1 MDIMKALS
9 FILWC
14 VWMAVALRAREN
26 IWWRENAMWW
36 PGRDVDH
43 LKKKEGGLGGVA
55 MCKRIFESKENDLS
69 QNIHQLKF
77 KTHTQKKEKSW
88 NGSNMCW
95 LWMKRLLCCSSHILY
110 AHAKGG
116 LQYRAAATDSLGRN
130 IYATALCE
138 TQPQFFPRFLESA
151 DSWWVITAKV

>member
-1 MDIMKALS
+1 MCLDGGGIESAWKYLMERERNVMTRQRCGS
-9 FILWC
+9 F
-14 VWMAVALRAREN
+14 
-26 IWWRENAMWW
+26 
-36 PGRDVDH
+36 
-43 LKKKEGGLGGVA
+43 KKKEGGLGGVA
-55 MCKRIFESKENDLS
+55 MCKRIFESKENDQS

-77 KTHTQKKEKSW
+77 KTHTHTQKKEKSR

>member
-1 MDIMKALS
+1 
-9 FILWC
+9 
-14 VWMAVALRAREN
+14 MAATCA
-26 IWWRENAMWW
+26 
-36 PGRDVDH
+36 GF
-43 LKKKEGGLGGVA
+43 G
-55 MCKRIFESKENDLS
+55 
-69 QNIHQLKF
+69 
-77 KTHTQKKEKSW
+77 W
-88 NGSNMCW
+88 NVS
-95 LWMKRLLCCSSHILY
+95 SAAPSHILY